1 MKKSTRKTLMA
12 LGIIFIFALS
22 SIAFVFTGFS
32 PQQSSQPQPLSGPVV
47 EGEINPQLE
56 SAYIQSGY
64 TFLKFYYNNEID
76 AQLVSFVNNAPETF
90 ATSGGQ
96 LQLIVVKIQS
106 PTSYGRIVNINGA
119 VDIPEMNVD
128 TLFDSL
134 CVSLLSPPPECVVGR
149 INSTR

>member
-1 MKKSTRKTLMA
+1 MA

-47 EGEINPQLE
+47 EGEIN
-56 SAYIQSGY
+56 
-64 TFLKFYYNNEID
+64 LKFYYNNEID